1 MGNSVDI
8 AEIQRREQHLERLRQ
23 AGLALVGVIV
33 VIAVSIALARMQPA
47 APNVERA
54 TVLEDTVKRGS
65 IIRQVRGLG
74 TLVPEDTRW
83 LPSTTDGR
91 VERILLRPG
100 ATVSPNA
107 VILELSNPQLEQEAI
122 NARLALQ
129 SAEAALENLRVQ
141 LQNEFLT
148 QQSQTAALD
157 AEYQQ
162 ARMQAEA
169 DEELAKEQLI
179 SEITRKQSHLKSDTL
194 KKRLSLD
201 TERLARGVV
210 EPRLQGIRRLLPDP
224 RSVRDARI
232 RVQQAAVDQARA
244 ISSLQESRIAA
255 LKVTPGF
262 SGVLQQ
268 VPVEVGQ
275 RVGPGVNLARV
286 ADPGRLKAE
295 LKIAETQAK
304 DIEVGQS
311 AEIDTRNGVISGLV
325 SRKDPAAA
333 NGTVTVDVSLTGELP
348 RGAVPDMS
356 VDGTIQLERL
366 ENILYVGRPSLGQE
380 NSTVG
385 LFKVTSAAGD
395 ASRVQVSLGKS
406 SVNAI
411 EVKSGLNAGDR
422 VVLSDMSAWDAF
434 ERVRLR

>member
-1 MGNSVDI
+1 MPDI
-8 AEIQRREQHLERLRQ
+8 VRDPAILKRKRLRQ
-23 AGLALVGVIV
+23 AGYATVAAIIV
-33 VIAVSIALARMQPA
+33 VAVSIALARMEPA
-47 APNVERA
+47 APTVERA
-54 TVLEDTVKRGS
+54 TVLIDTVKKGS
-65 IIRQVRGLG
+65 IVRQVRGLG

-100 ATVSPNA
+100 AAVGPNS
-107 VILELSNPQLEQEAI
+107 VILELTNPQVEQEAL
-122 NARLALQ
+122 NAKLALQ
-129 SAEAALENLRVQ
+129 SAQAALENLKVQ
-141 LQNEFLT
+141 LESEYLKDQAGA
-148 QQSQTAALD
+148 AALD
-157 AEYQQ
+157 AEFQQ

-169 DEELAKEQLI
+169 DEELAKEQLV
-179 SEITRKQSHLKSDTL
+179 SEITRKQSQLKAQTL
-194 KKRLSLD
+194 QKRVKIEN
-201 TERLARGVV
+201 ERLATAR
-210 EPRLQGIRRLLPDP
+210 QSI
-224 RSVRDARI
+224 DARM
-232 RVQQAAVDQARA
+232 RVQQAAVDQAQA
-244 ISSLQESRIAA
+244 VAGLQASRLAA

-286 ADPGRLKAE
+286 ADPMRLKAE

-304 DIEVGQS
+304 DIEIGQS
-311 AEIDTRNGVISGLV
+311 AEIDTRGGIMAGKV

-333 NGTVTVDVSLTGELP
+333 NGTVTVDVTLTEELV

-380 NSTVG
+380 QSTVG
-385 LFKVTSAAGD
+385 LFKLTSPAGD
-395 ASRVQVSLGKS
+395 ASRVQVALGKS

-411 EVKSGLNAGDR
+411 EVKSGLKEGEQ

>member
-1 MGNSVDI
+1 MPDI
-8 AEIQRREQHLERLRQ
+8 VRDPAILKRKRLRQ
-23 AGLALVGVIV
+23 AGYAAVAAIV
-33 VIAVSIALARMQPA
+33 VVAVSIALARMEPA
-47 APNVERA
+47 APTVESA
-54 TVLEDTVKRGS
+54 TVLLDTVKKGS
-65 IIRQVRGLG
+65 IVRQVRGLG

-100 ATVSPNA
+100 ATVGPNS
-107 VILELSNPQLEQEAI
+107 VILELSNPQVEQEAL
-122 NARLALQ
+122 NAKLALQ
-129 SAEAALENLRVQ
+129 SAQAALENLRVQ
-141 LQNEFLT
+141 VESEYLKDQAAA
-148 QQSQTAALD
+148 AALD
-157 AEYQQ
+157 AEFQQ

-169 DEELAKEQLI
+169 DEALAKDLLV
-179 SEITRKQSHLKSDTL
+179 SEITRKQSQLRAETL
-194 KKRLSLD
+194 QKRVKI
-201 TERLARGVV
+201 ENQRLATAR
-210 EPRLQGIRRLLPDP
+210 ESI
-224 RSVRDARI
+224 DARL
-232 RVQQAAVDQARA
+232 RVQQAAVDQAQA
-244 ISSLQESRIAA
+244 VAGLQASRLAA

-286 ADPGRLKAE
+286 ADPMRLKAE

-311 AEIDTRNGVISGLV
+311 AEVDTRGGVMAGKV

-333 NGTVTVDVSLTGELP
+333 NGTVTVDVTLTEELV

-380 NSTVG
+380 QSTVG
-385 LFKVTSAAGD
+385 LFKVTSPSGD
-395 ASRVQVSLGKS
+395 ATRVQVALGKS

-411 EVKSGLNAGDR
+411 EVKSGLNEGDR

>member
-1 MGNSVDI
+1 MPDI
-8 AEIQRREQHLERLRQ
+8 ARDPAILKRKRLRQ
-23 AGLALVGVIV
+23 AGYAAVGVLIV
-33 VIAVSIALARMQPA
+33 IGVSIALARMEPA

-54 TVLEDTVKRGS
+54 TVLVDTVKRGS

-83 LPSTTDGR
+83 LPSRTDGR

-100 ATVSPNA
+100 AQVGPDS
-107 VILELSNPQLEQEAI
+107 VILELSNPQVEQEAV
-122 NARLALQ
+122 NAKLALQ
-129 SAEAALENLRVQ
+129 SAEATLENLRVQ
-141 LQNEFLT
+141 LQSEFLT
-148 QQSQTAALD
+148 QQSQVAALD
-157 AEYQQ
+157 ADYQQ

-169 DEELAKEQLI
+169 DEELAKEQLV
-179 SEITRKQSHLKSDTL
+179 SEITRKQSNLKAETL
-194 KKRLSLD
+194 KKRLALD
-201 TERLARGVV
+201 MERLSTAK
-210 EPRLQGIRRLLPDP
+210 QSI
-224 RSVRDARI
+224 DARI
-232 RVQQAAVDQARA
+232 RVQEAAVSQARA
-244 ISSLQESRIAA
+244 VAELQASRMAA

-275 RVGPGVNLARV
+275 NVGPGANLARV

-304 DIEVGQS
+304 DIEVGQM
-311 AEIDTRNGVISGLV
+311 AEIDTRNGIIPGAV

-348 RGAVPDMS
+348 RGAVPDLS

-380 NSTVG
+380 QSTVG
-385 LFKVTSAAGD
+385 LFKITSEAGD

-411 EVKSGLNAGDR
+411 EVKSGLEAGDQ

>member
-1 MGNSVDI
+1 MPDI
-8 AEIQRREQHLERLRQ
+8 VRDPAILKRKRLRQ
-23 AGLALVGVIV
+23 AGYAAVGVLIV
-33 VIAVSIALARMQPA
+33 IGVSIALARMEPA

-54 TVLEDTVKRGS
+54 TVLIDTVKRGS
-65 IIRQVRGLG
+65 IVRQVRGLG

-83 LPSTTDGR
+83 LPSRTDGR
-91 VERILLRPG
+91 IERIVLRPG
-100 ATVSPNA
+100 AQVGPDS
-107 VILELSNPQLEQEAI
+107 VILELSNPQVEQEAL

-141 LQNEFLT
+141 LQSEFLT

-157 AEYQQ
+157 AEFQQ
-162 ARMQAEA
+162 AKMQAEA
-169 DEELAKEQLI
+169 DEALAKEELI
-179 SEITRKQSHLKSDTL
+179 SEITRKQSHLRSDTL
-194 KKRLSLD
+194 KRRLSLD
-201 TERLARGVV
+201 MERLSSAK
-210 EPRLQGIRRLLPDP
+210 QSI
-224 RSVRDARI
+224 DARI

-244 ISSLQESRIAA
+244 VSSLQASRMAA

-275 RVGPGVNLARV
+275 NVGPGTNLARV

-311 AEIDTRNGVISGLV
+311 AEIDTRNGVITGLV

-348 RGAVPDMS
+348 RGAVPDLS

-380 NSTVG
+380 QSTVG
-385 LFKVTSAAGD
+385 LFKVTTVNGD
-395 ASRVQVSLGKS
+395 ASRVQVALGKS

-411 EVKSGLNAGDR
+411 EVKSGLEAGDQ

>member
-1 MGNSVDI
+1 MPDI
-8 AEIQRREQHLERLRQ
+8 ARDPAILKRKRLRQ
-23 AGLALVGVIV
+23 ALLGGVGVLV
-33 VIAVSIALARMQPA
+33 VIGVSIALARMEPA
-47 APNVERA
+47 APTVDRA
-54 TVLEDTVKRGS
+54 TVLVDTVKRGS
-65 IIRQVRGLG
+65 IVRQVRGLG

-83 LPSTTDGR
+83 LPAQTDGR

-100 ATVSPNA
+100 AQVGPDS
-107 VILELSNPQLEQEAI
+107 VVLELSNPQVEQEAL

-129 SAEAALENLRVQ
+129 SAEATLENLRVK
-141 LQNEFLT
+141 LQSDYLT
-148 QQSQTAALD
+148 QQSQVAALD

-169 DEELAKEQLI
+169 DEALAREELI
-179 SEITRKQSHLKSDTL
+179 SEITRKQSHLKAETL
-194 KKRLSLD
+194 KKRLALD
-201 TERLARGVV
+201 MERLSTAK
-210 EPRLQGIRRLLPDP
+210 QSI
-224 RSVRDARI
+224 DAQI
-232 RVQQAAVDQARA
+232 RVQEAAVAQARA
-244 ISSLQESRIAA
+244 VADLHASRLAA
-255 LKVTPGF
+255 LKVRPGF

-275 RVGPGVNLARV
+275 QVGPGTNLARV

-304 DIEVGQS
+304 DIEVGQL
-311 AEIDTRNGVISGLV
+311 AEIDTRNGIIPGRV

-348 RGAVPDMS
+348 RGAVPDLS

-380 NSTVG
+380 QSTVG
-385 LFKVTSAAGD
+385 LFKIISPAGD
-395 ASRVQVSLGKS
+395 ATRVQVSLGKS

-411 EVKSGLNAGDR
+411 EVKSGLEAGDQ

>member
-1 MGNSVDI
+1 MPDI
-8 AEIQRREQHLERLRQ
+8 ARDPAILKRKRIRQ
-23 AGLALVGVIV
+23 AGYAAVGVLI
-33 VIAVSIALARMQPA
+33 VIAVSIALARMEPA

-54 TVLEDTVKRGS
+54 TVLLDTVKRGS

-100 ATVSPNA
+100 AQVTPNS
-107 VILELSNPQLEQEAI
+107 VILELSNPQVEQEAI

-141 LQNEFLT
+141 LQSEFLT
-148 QQSQTAALD
+148 QQSQVAAID
-157 AEYQQ
+157 ADYQQ
-162 ARMQAEA
+162 AHMQAEA
-169 DEELAKEQLI
+169 DEELAKDKLI
-179 SEITRKQSHLKSDTL
+179 SEITRKQSHLKAETL
-194 KKRLSLD
+194 KKRLALD
-201 TERLARGVV
+201 MERLSTAK
-210 EPRLQGIRRLLPDP
+210 QSI
-224 RSVRDARI
+224 DARI
-232 RVQQAAVDQARA
+232 RVQEAAVSQARA
-244 ISSLQESRIAA
+244 VSDLQASRMAA

-275 RVGPGVNLARV
+275 RVGPGANLARV
-286 ADPGRLKAE
+286 ADPGHLKAE

-304 DIEVGQS
+304 DIEVGQM
-311 AEIDTRNGVISGLV
+311 AEIDTRNGFISGLV

-348 RGAVPDMS
+348 RGAVPDLS

-380 NSTVG
+380 LSTVG
-385 LFKVTSAAGD
+385 LFKITNEAGD
-395 ASRVQVSLGKS
+395 ATRVQVSLGKS

-411 EVKSGLNAGDR
+411 EVKSGLNVGDT

-434 ERVRLR
+434 PKVRLR

>member
-1 MGNSVDI
+1 MPDI
-8 AEIQRREQHLERLRQ
+8 ARDPAILKRKRIRQ
-23 AGLALVGVIV
+23 AGYAAVGVIV
-33 VIAVSIALARMQPA
+33 VIAVSIALARMEPA

-54 TVLEDTVKRGS
+54 TVLVDTVKRGS

-100 ATVSPNA
+100 AQVEPNS
-107 VILELSNPQLEQEAI
+107 VILELSNPQVEQEAI
-122 NARLALQ
+122 NAKLALQ

-141 LQNEFLT
+141 LQSEFLT
-148 QQSQTAALD
+148 QQSQVAALD
-157 AEYQQ
+157 ADFQQ

-169 DEELAKEQLI
+169 DEELAKEQLV
-179 SEITRKQSHLKSDTL
+179 SEITRKQSHLKAETL

-201 TERLARGVV
+201 MERLSTAK
-210 EPRLQGIRRLLPDP
+210 QSI
-224 RSVRDARI
+224 DARI
-232 RVQQAAVDQARA
+232 RVQEAAVSQARA
-244 ISSLQESRIAA
+244 VSDLQASRMAA

-275 RVGPGVNLARV
+275 RVGPGANLARV

-304 DIEVGQS
+304 DIEVGQM
-311 AEIDTRNGVISGLV
+311 AEIDTRNGVIAGLV

-348 RGAVPDMS
+348 RGAVPDLS

-380 NSTVG
+380 QSTVG
-385 LFKVTSAAGD
+385 LFKITNEVGD
-395 ASRVQVSLGKS
+395 AARVQVSLGKS

-411 EVKSGLNAGDR
+411 EVKSGLTAGDQ

>member
-1 MGNSVDI
+1 MPDI
-8 AEIQRREQHLERLRQ
+8 ARDPAILKRKRLRQ
-23 AGLALVGVIV
+23 AGYAAVGVIV
-33 VIAVSIALARMQPA
+33 VIAVSIALARMEPA

-54 TVLEDTVKRGS
+54 TVLVDTVKRGS

-83 LPSTTDGR
+83 LPSQTEGR

-100 ATVSPNA
+100 AQVEPNS
-107 VILELSNPQLEQEAI
+107 VILELSNPQVEQEAL
-122 NARLALQ
+122 NAKLALQ
-129 SAEAALENLRVQ
+129 SAEATLENLRVK
-141 LQNEFLT
+141 LQSDFLT
-148 QQSQTAALD
+148 QQSQVAALD
-157 AEYQQ
+157 ADFQQ
-162 ARMQAEA
+162 AKMQAEA
-169 DEELAKEQLI
+169 DEELAKEQLV
-179 SEITRKQSHLKSDTL
+179 SEITRRQSNLKAETL

-201 TERLARGVV
+201 MERLSTAK
-210 EPRLQGIRRLLPDP
+210 QSI
-224 RSVRDARI
+224 DAQI
-232 RVQQAAVDQARA
+232 RVQEAAVSQARA
-244 ISSLQESRIAA
+244 VSNLQASRMTA

-275 RVGPGVNLARV
+275 RVAPGANLARV

-304 DIEVGQS
+304 DIEVGQM
-311 AEIDTRNGVISGLV
+311 AEVDTRNGVIAGLV

-348 RGAVPDMS
+348 RGAVPDLS

-380 NSTVG
+380 QSTVG
-385 LFKVTSAAGD
+385 LFKITNDVGD

-411 EVKSGLNAGDR
+411 EVKSGLNAGDQ

>member
-1 MGNSVDI
+1 MPPAPWSPPPSCVPQTSF
-8 AEIQRREQHLERLRQ
+8 ATLPSSRRW
-23 AGLALVGVIV
+23 A
-33 VIAVSIALARMQPA
+33 A
-47 APNVERA
+47 AP
-54 TVLEDTVKRGS
+54 
-65 IIRQVRGLG
+65 
-74 TLVPEDTRW
+74 RW

-100 ATVSPNA
+100 AQVGPNS
-107 VILELSNPQLEQEAI
+107 VILELSNPQVEQEAL
-122 NARLALQ
+122 NAKLALT
-129 SAEAALENLRVQ
+129 SAQAALENLKVQ
-141 LQNEFLT
+141 TESEYLT
-148 QQSQTAALD
+148 QQSATAALD
-157 AEYQQ
+157 ADFQQ
-162 ARMQAEA
+162 AKMQAEA
-169 DEELAKEQLI
+169 DEELAKEQLV
-179 SEITRKQSHLKSDTL
+179 SEITRKQSHLKAETL
-194 KKRLSLD
+194 KKRLALD
-201 TERLARGVV
+201 MERLGTAK
-210 EPRLQGIRRLLPDP
+210 QSI
-224 RSVRDARI
+224 DAQI
-232 RVQQAAVDQARA
+232 RVQEAAVSQARA
-244 ISSLQESRIAA
+244 VSDLQASRMAA

-275 RVGPGVNLARV
+275 RVGPGANLARV

-348 RGAVPDMS
+348 RGAVPDLS

-380 NSTVG
+380 QSTVG
-385 LFKVTSAAGD
+385 LFKLTNAAGD
-395 ASRVQVSLGKS
+395 AERVQVSLGKS

-411 EVKSGLNAGDR
+411 EVKQGLNDGDQ

-434 ERVRLR
+434 PKVRLR

>member
-1 MGNSVDI
+1 MPDI
-8 AEIQRREQHLERLRQ
+8 VRDPAILKRKRLRQ

-33 VIAVSIALARMQPA
+33 VIAVSIALARMEPA

-201 TERLARGVV
+201 TERLASAK
-210 EPRLQGIRRLLPDP
+210 QSI
-224 RSVRDARI
+224 DARI

-395 ASRVQVSLGKS
+395 ATRVQVSLGKS

-411 EVKSGLNAGDR
+411 EVKSGLNEGDR

-434 ERVRLR
+434 EKVRLR

>member
-1 MGNSVDI
+1 MPDI
-8 AEIQRREQHLERLRQ
+8 VRDPAILKRKRLRQ
-23 AGLALVGVIV
+23 ALYAAVGVIIV
-33 VIAVSIALARMQPA
+33 VAVSIALARMEPA
-47 APNVERA
+47 APTVERG

-100 ATVSPNA
+100 AQVSANS
-107 VILELSNPQLEQEAI
+107 VILELSNPQVEQEAI
-122 NARLALQ
+122 NAKLALQ

-141 LQNEFLT
+141 LQSEFLT
-148 QQSQTAALD
+148 QQSQVAALD
-157 AEYQQ
+157 ADFQQ
-162 ARMQAEA
+162 AKMQAEA
-169 DEELAKEQLI
+169 DEQLAKEQLI
-179 SEITRKQSHLKSDTL
+179 SEITRKQSNLKAETL

-201 TERLARGVV
+201 MERLSTAK
-210 EPRLQGIRRLLPDP
+210 QSI
-224 RSVRDARI
+224 DARI
-232 RVQQAAVDQARA
+232 RVQEAAVSQARA
-244 ISSLQESRIAA
+244 VSDLQASRIAA

-275 RVGPGVNLARV
+275 RVGPGANLARV

-304 DIEVGQS
+304 DIEIGQM
-311 AEIDTRNGVISGLV
+311 AEIDTRNGVIAGLV

-348 RGAVPDMS
+348 RGAVPDLS

-380 NSTVG
+380 QSTVG
-385 LFKVTSAAGD
+385 LFKVTNAAGD
-395 ASRVQVSLGKS
+395 ATRVQVSLGKS
-406 SVNAI
+406 SVNSI